1 MFLENSIE
9 SEDIKAQVR
18 GGENNDF
25 SHNNDIS
32 DNLRNNQEFTDY
44 AQQLM
49 RIRRNNQNPRTFF
62 STIRLRSKNIFFHG
76 GVMAF
81 YIIAVITTF
90 IMGIYGFSQMV
101 GPNFSVSSSSPL
113 QNSFS
118 NATILNTSTNNSNI
132 TTTDNSTYHTNIDSS
147 NNSNQTNTTDTSTS
161 SSAKI
166 TFNIFTYTL
175 PFVSFILDHSTKRLL
190 GLPEKSIYL
199 MLKLVAIIYYLGAYV
214 LALQQP
220 GVTSK
225 YYIIGNINFLV
236 FPPLTLLYGH
246 LLRKMKLA

>member
-1 MFLENSIE
+1 
-9 SEDIKAQVR
+9 
-18 GGENNDF
+18 
-25 SHNNDIS
+25 
-32 DNLRNNQEFTDY
+32 
-44 AQQLM
+44 M

-62 STIRLRSKNIFFHG
+62 STIRQRSKNVFFHG

-81 YIIAVITTF
+81 YVIAVIVTF

-101 GPNFSVSSSSPL
+101 VGASISVSPSL
-113 QNSFS
+113 YNSTS
-118 NATILNTSTNNSNI
+118 TIL
-132 TTTDNSTYHTNIDSS
+132 TTHVHPHLSNSTA
-147 NNSNQTNTTDTSTS
+147 NNFTFGTDYTNTTDTSITANS
-161 SSAKI
+161 SMTAKI
-166 TFNIFTYTL
+166 QFNIFTYTL

-190 GLPEKSIYL
+190 NLPEKSIYL
-199 MLKLVAIIYYLGAYV
+199 MFKLVAIIYYLGTYV